1 MFAEGGAADA
11 GGGGAKRGDIVEGM
25 PLVCGAGGIFFSKV
39 AAVSGRGAAAEGAAA
54 EGAAAEGAAAGDACV
69 PCTDASLSPIASC
82 ELVTPMSAISARERY
97 PRDCTSRKSN
107 LP

>member
-1 MFAEGGAADA
+1 MFAEGGAAA

-25 PLVCGAGGIFFSKV
+25 PLVCGAGGIFFNKA

-54 EGAAAEGAAAGDACV
+54 EEAPMGEVCM
-69 PCTDASLSPIASC
+69 PCTGDSLSPIANC

-97 PRDCTSRKSN
+97 PKDCTSRKSN